1 MGYNF
6 DLNHRAT
13 RISTAEILGQ
23 QMYTKLP
30 PLIYFFM
37 TVDCEPKLEKCNG
50 QSAVVRLDALQRDT
64 RGRIQEWPIIPIWIR
79 QY

>member
-37 TVDCEPKLEKCNG
+37 VQKP
-50 QSAVVRLDALQRDT
+50 SRDD
-64 RGRIQEWPIIPIWIR
+64 GG
-79 QY
+79 